1 MLFQELDAQKQEN
14 LKIEYDRENRN
25 NLLEYLRSLD
35 SDMVMS

>member
-14 LKIEYDRENRN
+14 LKIEYDTENRN

>member
-14 LKIEYDRENRN
+14 LKIEYDRENGN